1 MKQSLLVFLI
11 NQIFYSKRSIQ
22 TELTNLISFLLHLA
36 FQSQALTLP
45 ENDDKRK
52 EAHEVGQE
60 MATKSSPQEKKNFI
74 SEIKYY
80 Y

>member
-1 MKQSLLVFLI
+1 MLCLVGLLRSLSKPNSFSFYIMKQSLLVVPHQPERDL
-11 NQIFYSKRSIQ
+11 Q

-52 EAHEVGQE
+52 DAHEVG
-60 MATKSSPQEKKNFI
+60 
-74 SEIKYY
+74 
-80 Y
+80 